1 MGIGNKLSDLLK
13 QNDMTVTE
21 LSRRVHV
28 APTTIYSIIQ
38 RNNKKVDIDVLLDIA
53 DVLGVDAEYFRDSEK
68 PVTIAAHKDGENFT
82 LEELQ
87 KIEEYKKLLLAAR
100 PKE

>member
-1 MGIGNKLSDLLK
+1 MGIGNKLNDLLK

-21 LSRRVHV
+21 LSRRVNV

-53 DVLGVDAEYFRDSEK
+53 DVLGVVS
-68 PVTIAAHKDGENFT
+68 VTVTVTFPAAPAVAFAVKVPLVF
-82 LEELQ
+82 
-87 KIEEYKKLLLAAR
+87 AR
-100 PKE
+100 LMVSPTFAVASVSNAST